1 MKITCLSQN
10 LAEGLS
16 TVNRV
21 CTTSGSLPVL
31 SHVLLSTDEGRLRVA
46 GTNLETSI
54 SNIVNAKV
62 EEEGAITVP
71 ADVISELITSLPE
84 QKIELSTEKMVLHV
98 KGEGIDAKLNGIPAD
113 EFPELPVT
121 HEEPSFEIDLDNLV
135 PALKK
140 VVFAA
145 AKDEGRPVLTG
156 VLTKLEDNKLVLV
169 AVDGFRLSEKKIEI
183 DSVDS
188 ANYSWSEEG
197 VVIPARAFKELIR
210 ISKQG
215 SVELTIETGEGRA
228 IFEFGEVRLASR
240 LLEGS
245 FPEYKKIIPDTS
257 ILEGSVNREEIK
269 KAVSLAAVFARGSS
283 NIVKLRSDLDNNKI
297 ILSAN
302 TADIGEN
309 VVETNLE
316 KPVGEDLKVA
326 FNSNYLLECFNNLDT
341 EKINLI
347 FSGSLK
353 PLVIK
358 NADNDEFLHL
368 IMPVRVQED

>member
-46 GTNLETSI
+46 GTNLEISI
-54 SNIVNAKV
+54 SNVVNAKV

-71 ADVISELITSLPE
+71 ADVISELITSLPN
-84 QKIELSTEKMVLHV
+84 QKIELTTNKMVLGV
-98 KGEGIDAKLNGIPAD
+98 KGEGVDAKLNGIPAE
-113 EFPELPVT
+113 EFPEMPT
-121 HEEPSFEIDLDNLV
+121 TNDEPSFNVDLESLV

-145 AKDEGRPVLTG
+145 AKDEARPVLTG
-156 VLTKLEDNKLVLV
+156 VLTRLEDNTLILV

-183 DSVDS
+183 SDVDS
-188 ANYSWSEEG
+188 SKYSWAEDG

-210 ISKQG
+210 ISKNG
-215 SVELTIETGEGRA
+215 TVEVIIETGEGRA
-228 IFEFGEVRLASR
+228 IFEFGDVRLASR

-245 FPEYKKIIPDTS
+245 FPEYKNIIPESTV
-257 ILEGSVNREEIK
+257 LEGEVEREEFK

-283 NIVKLRSDLDNNKI
+283 NIVKTRTDIDEDKL

-309 VVETNLE
+309 IVETGFKNCN
-316 KPVGEDLKVA
+316 GENLKVA
-326 FNSNYLLECFNNLDT
+326 FNSNYLLECFNNLDSDKVSLT
-341 EKINLI
+341 
-347 FSGSLK
+347 FSGALK
-353 PLVIK
+353 PLVIR
-358 NADNDEFLHL
+358 NLEGSDFLHL
-368 IMPVRVQED
+368 VMPVRVQED